1 MKCELVQQEIPLYV
15 YGEMPAPAEEIFE
28 EHINVC
34 LLCEQE
40 LKKYRAFSDAI
51 TNAVEVPPVW
61 LIAECRQSLSHLTRE
76 SPKRTHIQTW
86 KLNWDWIFGSSI
98 AFKVPLG
105 AMALLALGF
114 LVARLMPNV
123 VPSLGSSSDGEIIYA
138 GLISS
143 VRSVQ
148 PDSSGHVQ
156 IDVDETRRRVI
167 SGNVQDSNIQQ
178 LLLAALRDESNSGVR
193 VDVMNVL
200 KDQAGTANVRKALLE
215 AVAHDPNPGVRLKA
229 LEGLKRFEADPE
241 TRKTLSR
248 ALLADSNPAVR
259 MQVIDLLTSQKD
271 DSLIGMF
278 QSLVQKDDNSYVVQ
292 KCQRALQEQN
302 ASIGTF

>member
-1 MKCELVQQEIPLYV
+1 MKCELVQREIPLYV
-15 YGEMPAPAEEIFE
+15 YGEMLAPAEEIFE

-51 TNAVEVPPVW
+51 TNAVEDPPVW

-98 AFKVPLG
+98 AFRVPLG
-105 AMALLALGF
+105 AMTLMALGF
-114 LVARLMPNV
+114 LVARLMPNL
-123 VPSLGSSSDGEIIYA
+123 VPSLGSSDGGTNHA
-138 GLISS
+138 GLTSS
-143 VRSVQ
+143 IRSVQ

-167 SGNVQDSNIQQ
+167 SGSVQNSEIQQ

-215 AVAHDPNPGVRLKA
+215 AVTHDPNPGVRLKA
-229 LEGLKRFEADPE
+229 LEGLKRFEGDPE

-271 DSLIGMF
+271 DSLIGVF

-292 KCQRALQEQN
+292 KCQRALREQN